1 MSISVNANQPFP
13 GSLDPQHKNKELA
26 KDKTISKNTVSD
38 NLSLSRPALQSPTNP
53 EIATTESTKRVG
65 ASLILDAES
74 ATAKLDLT
82 TKYIFSN
89 SKIALSAQSNITNQT
104 ALDLLKSN

>member
-1 MSISVNANQPFP
+1 MSISVNANQPLK
-13 GSLDPQHKNKELA
+13 GSLESQYKNKELA

-38 NLSLSRPALQSPTNP
+38 NLSLSRPAIQSPKEP
-53 EIATTESTKRVG
+53 EITTTESIKSAG
-65 ASLILDAES
+65 ASLIMDAES

-89 SKIALSAQSNITNQT
+89 SKIALSSQSNITNQT
-104 ALDLLKSN
+104 ALHLLKNN